1 MSFLDLAFLTDFSS
15 REHVRI
21 TAVHQV
27 SRHRFPL
34 RGSACSRVKR
44 RGDREGGRLEVFPAI
59 QPPPDRGR
67 VFLGVILIFRS
78 TKNNSVTH
86 GLQDSLAFQAEKTAD
101 RSTKPPASYISSPT
115 AILYGE
121 VESNKIIAPI
131 TSMRLFSHTNLCARK
146 ESQLRGETHQ
156 RNAVASIT
164 WCANLMLLLI
174 STLATLS

>member
-1 MSFLDLAFLTDFSS
+1 M
-15 REHVRI
+15 RI

-44 RGDREGGRLEVFPAI
+44 RGDREGGQLEVFPATT
-59 QPPPDRGR
+59 DRGR

-78 TKNNSVTH
+78 TKNNSVTYR
-86 GLQDSLAFQAEKTAD
+86 LQDSLACQAEKTAD
-101 RSTKPPASYISSPT
+101 RSTKPPASYISAPT

-131 TSMRLFSHTNLCARK
+131 TIMRLFSHTNLRAKK

-164 WCANLMLLLI
+164 RCANLMLLLI
-174 STLATLS
+174 STVATLS